1 MRKRLNRLESSILS
15 MMSSDEKTLNLKKN
29 NELSLENVNNMTKQ
43 LDQAGGQRISIDTR
57 STHWDAILHDVSAEQ
72 CS

>member
-1 MRKRLNRLESSILS
+1 
-15 MMSSDEKTLNLKKN
+15 MMSSDEKALNSKNNKELNL
-29 NELSLENVNNMTKQ
+29 ENINNMTEP
-43 LDQAGGQRISIDTR
+43 LDQAGGQRISVDTR